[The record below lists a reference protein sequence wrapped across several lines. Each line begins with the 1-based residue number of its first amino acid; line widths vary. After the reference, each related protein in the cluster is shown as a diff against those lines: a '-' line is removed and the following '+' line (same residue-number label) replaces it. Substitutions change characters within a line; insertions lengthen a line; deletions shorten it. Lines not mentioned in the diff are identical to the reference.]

1 MGKILTLFTKFFT
14 FILYLKLRVDSQ
26 MTNEEL
32 YQEYGYNAFDKGF
45 FQEWRMETSN
55 ILTKDP
61 KADRVDVSRMVY
73 ERLHQQKLAEKRAQ
87 ERLSK

>member
-1 MGKILTLFTKFFT
+1 
-14 FILYLKLRVDSQ
+14 

-32 YQEYGYNAFDKGF
+32 FQEYGYHAADNGF
-45 FQEWRMETSN
+45 FSEWRMETSN
-55 ILTKDP
+55 ILTQNP

-73 ERLHQQKLAEKRAQ
+73 ERLHRQKVAERKAQ

>member
-1 MGKILTLFTKFFT
+1 
-14 FILYLKLRVDSQ
+14 

-73 ERLHQQKLAEKRAQ
+73 ERLHQQKIAEKKAQ